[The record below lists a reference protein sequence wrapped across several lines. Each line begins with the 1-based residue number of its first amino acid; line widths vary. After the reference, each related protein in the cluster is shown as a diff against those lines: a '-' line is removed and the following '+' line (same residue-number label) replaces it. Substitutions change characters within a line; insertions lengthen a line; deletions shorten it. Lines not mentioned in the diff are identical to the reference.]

1 MAVTPDALY
10 ASILAV
16 HGVSADGLQSA
27 DMAHQPTGHAFT
39 TRLEHAIAEAFGAVL
54 IHTRISPPE
63 PMIHASI
70 LEARAPR
77 TNRPEPSP
85 LYSLASARMRSAR
98 SGSTYLSSAPL
109 TPILVM
115 HTHTH
120 RRMASRRTT

>member
-77 TNRPEPSP
+77 TNRPTI
-85 LYSLASARMRSAR
+85 ASVPPPPRKKKQSVEDGIR
-98 SGSTYLSSAPL
+98 SGAQPHRPAAPRKK
-109 TPILVM
+109 IF
-115 HTHTH
+115 
-120 RRMASRRTT
+120 AA